1 MDLILVALI
10 FGSFLALALG
20 ASALPT
26 RRPVKERLARLA
38 DGSSV
43 PLNESGRDGL
53 LTDDS
58 ESWLLR
64 LLKPV
69 AGSAAKSTAA
79 SAQSLRQRLIEAG
92 YRREK
97 HVVVFMG
104 ARIALALLF
113 PIFVL
118 LSSPVWQLGE
128 LEVAVLLCT
137 AAAIGWVGP
146 SYYIDKIRGRRQDSI
161 QRGLPDA
168 LDLMV
173 VCVEAGFGINQ
184 SLAQVS
190 DEFASKC
197 PIIAKEF
204 SLVVEET
211 RAGKSTTEA
220 LRALADRTGVSDI
233 SSLVAL
239 LVQTERFGTSLANAL
254 RVHADS
260 MRVVRMQRAEE
271 RAQKATLKLIL
282 PSTMIFTA
290 LLVIFIA
297 PGAYMMLSALSNQ

>member
-1 MDLILVALI
+1 MVDFAIPALV
-10 FGSFLALALG
+10 FGSVIMLVLAIRAMLG
-20 ASALPT
+20 PRAIG
-26 RRPVKERLARLA
+26 RRLAHLGPKQRPTEFA
-38 DGSSV
+38 
-43 PLNESGRDGL
+43 GRSLMHGQEKGWSGL
-53 LTDDS
+53 LARIGRGREGADAS
-58 ESWLLR
+58 RLR
-64 LLKPV
+64 
-69 AGSAAKSTAA
+69 S
-79 SAQSLRQRLIEAG
+79 RLVRAG
-92 YRREK
+92 YRRPSAPMIFYGVRPTLAIGGPAIVALLPGFWALPS
-97 HVVVFMG
+97 VVQLGMLIVLSAIFYVFPS
-104 ARIALALLF
+104 IALDSR
-113 PIFVL
+113 IK
-118 LSSPVWQLGE
+118 SRQRE
-128 LEVAVLLCT
+128 LVRA
-137 AAAIGWVGP
+137 
-146 SYYIDKIRGRRQDSI
+146 
-161 QRGLPDA
+161 LPDA

-297 PGAYMMLSALSNQ
+297 PGAYMMLSALSSR